1 MGVKAYR
8 ISINDEKVFNDFVK
22 NNEICFNSEE
32 DISSRENLK
41 EYLDIKNMSPRVATS
56 LVNLLDKLNKD
67 DFLWLKN
74 KDNFALGKVL
84 EKFQYGKNKSKV
96 DIEFIEIREIDDK
109 IKSTFRGA
117 KYATIKDEDFIKLS
131 EEYFYKALKERESSN
146 LEEISKHENSG
157 KISFTKKDSDE
168 EKSLVVNP
176 IRFLLPLEDT
186 DFSEKEKL
194 EIDYKE
200 KKNLDNKDFEIIMEI
215 NPSIKEKNKDTSVE
229 VRKNNLPMIYEI
241 KDLKEVEEKTYSLIN
256 DYNDIFL
263 RQVKL
268 AFEIY
273 EMNVKNVEKIQ
284 KNFFEEYF
292 KFWNNILGNSK

>member
-117 KYATIKDEDFIKLS
+117 KYATL
-131 EEYFYKALKERESSN
+131 
-146 LEEISKHENSG
+146 
-157 KISFTKKDSDE
+157 
-168 EKSLVVNP
+168 
-176 IRFLLPLEDT
+176 
-186 DFSEKEKL
+186 
-194 EIDYKE
+194 
-200 KKNLDNKDFEIIMEI
+200 
-215 NPSIKEKNKDTSVE
+215 
-229 VRKNNLPMIYEI
+229 
-241 KDLKEVEEKTYSLIN
+241 SLIH
-256 DYNDIFL
+256 I
-263 RQVKL
+263 
-268 AFEIY
+268 
-273 EMNVKNVEKIQ
+273 
-284 KNFFEEYF
+284 
-292 KFWNNILGNSK
+292 